1 MDAELGEEDVALV
14 VRQISVTDDLKED
27 GLKEEV
33 KNKEDRETRE

>member
-1 MDAELGEEDVALV
+1 MNAELGEEYVALV

-27 GLKEEV
+27 GLEEKV